1 MALPSP
7 DPLAALEDESLR
19 ELALHGAIRT
29 YPRGAIIIN
38 EGEPGDAL
46 YVILS
51 GRVKVY
57 VADEQGQEMVL
68 GTCEQGEIIGEM
80 TLDGGPRTASVMCM
94 EQTSFAVVGAADL
107 RTAIAADPGFA
118 MRMIASLIARVR
130 LMTDLVKDLALL
142 DVYGRVR
149 ELLLKL
155 AVETEGRWVVAEKLT
170 QQDIAARVGASRDMI
185 TRIFRDLTAGGYVSV
200 ENRRISILRKLPSRR

>member
-1 MALPSP
+1 MPLPSH
-7 DPLAALEDESLR
+7 DPLSVLADESLC
-19 ELALHGAIRT
+19 ELARHGAIRT
-29 YPRGAIIIN
+29 YPKGAIIIN
-38 EGEPGDAL
+38 EGEPGDSL

-68 GTCEQGEIIGEM
+68 GSCEQGEIIGEM
-80 TLDGGPRTASVMCM
+80 TLDGGPRTASVMCV
-94 EQTSFAVVGAADL
+94 EQTSFAVVGTTNLRAAI
-107 RTAIAADPGFA
+107 TANPDFA
-118 MRMIASLIARVR
+118 MRMIATLIARVR
-130 LMTDLVKDLALL
+130 LTTDLVKDLALL

-185 TRIFRDLTAGGYVSV
+185 TRIFKDLTAGGYISV
-200 ENRRISILRKLPSRR
+200 ENRRISILRKLPARR

>member
-1 MALPSP
+1 MPMPTP
-7 DPLAALEDESLR
+7 DPLAVLEDESLR
-19 ELALHGAIRT
+19 ELARHGAIRT

-80 TLDGGPRTASVMCM
+80 TLDGGPRTASVICM
-94 EQTSFAVVGAADL
+94 EPTSFAVVGAVDL
-107 RTAIAADPGFA
+107 RAAIAADPDFA
-118 MRMIASLIARVR
+118 MRMIASLIARAR

-155 AVETEGRWVVAEKLT
+155 AVETEGKWVVTEKLT

-185 TRIFRDLTAGGYVSV
+185 TRIFKDLTAGGYVSV
-200 ENRRISILRKLPSRR
+200 ENRRISILRKLPARR